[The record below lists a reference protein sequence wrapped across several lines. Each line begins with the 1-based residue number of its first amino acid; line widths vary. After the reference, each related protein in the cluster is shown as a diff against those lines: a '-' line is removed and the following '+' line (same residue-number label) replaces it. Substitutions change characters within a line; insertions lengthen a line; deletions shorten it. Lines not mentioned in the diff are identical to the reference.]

1 MLSINE
7 REGPTSQSG
16 LSIMHPTFNESGSI
30 RQAIEALLHLE
41 TDLTLKILVVN
52 DDSHYGTPDL
62 IRALAQADQGY
73 WS

>member
-16 LSIMHPTFNESGSI
+16 LSIMHPTFNEGGSI
-30 RQAIEALLHLE
+30 RQAIESLLHLE
-41 TDLTLKILVVN
+41 TDLPLKILVVN
-52 DDSHYGTPDL
+52 DDSHDGTPDL
-62 IRALAQADQGY
+62 IRALAQEDQGY

>member
-16 LSIMHPTFNESGSI
+16 LSIMHPKFNEGCSI
-30 RQAIEALLHLE
+30 RQAIESLLHLE
-41 TDLTLKILVVN
+41 TDLPLKILVVN
-52 DDSHYGTPDL
+52 DDSHDGTPDL
-62 IRALAQADQGY
+62 IRALTQADQGY

>member
-16 LSIMHPTFNESGSI
+16 LSIMHPTFNEGGSI
-30 RQAIEALLHLE
+30 RQAIESLLHLE
-41 TDLTLKILVVN
+41 TDLPLKILVVN
-52 DDSHYGTPDL
+52 NDSHDGTPNL
-62 IRALAQADQGY
+62 IRSLAQADKGY

>member
-16 LSIMHPTFNESGSI
+16 LSIMHPTFNEGGSI
-30 RQAIEALLHLE
+30 RQAIESLLHLE
-41 TDLTLKILVVN
+41 TDLPLKILVFN
-52 DDSHYGTPDL
+52 DDSHDGTPDL
-62 IRALAQADQGY
+62 IQTLAQADQGY